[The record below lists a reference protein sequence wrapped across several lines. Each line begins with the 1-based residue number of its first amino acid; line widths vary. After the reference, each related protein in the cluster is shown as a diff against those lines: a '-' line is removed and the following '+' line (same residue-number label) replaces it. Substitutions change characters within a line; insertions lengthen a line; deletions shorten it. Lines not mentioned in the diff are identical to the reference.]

1 MKKILSLVLA
11 AVLSLLVVSCGG
23 SLGDDLQA
31 PSEVTAGG
39 NDPAQSND
47 EKSEQPETAD
57 AAIEETVLVDQ
68 DGVKITAKSLNMD
81 GLLGA
86 ELKLL
91 IENNSGKDLTVQCQN
106 ASVNG
111 YMVDPVMSVDVANG
125 KKANEALAFMESDF
139 EECGIINIADIDLSF
154 HVFTTEDWETYLDTP
169 QVQLK
174 TSIADTYEYAFDDS
188 GEVAYDAD
196 GIKVI
201 IKGLSDED
209 SILGP
214 GIKVFLVN
222 DTDKALTFQTRDV
235 SVNGFMVDPVF
246 SSEVVPGKKSIDAIT
261 FMDSDLEE
269 NDITSINDV
278 ELSFTIFDSESWDN
292 TIDTDVIKIT
302 F

>member
-1 MKKILSLVLA
+1 M
-11 AVLSLLVVSCGG
+11 
-23 SLGDDLQA
+23 
-31 PSEVTAGG
+31 
-39 NDPAQSND
+39 
-47 EKSEQPETAD
+47 
-57 AAIEETVLVDQ
+57 
-68 DGVKITAKSLNMD
+68 
-81 GLLGA
+81 
-86 ELKLL
+86 
-91 IENNSGKDLTVQCQN
+91 
-106 ASVNG
+106 
-111 YMVDPVMSVDVANG
+111 
-125 KKANEALAFMESDF
+125 
-139 EECGIINIADIDLSF
+139 
-154 HVFTTEDWETYLDTP
+154 
-169 QVQLK
+169 
-174 TSIADTYEYAFDDS
+174 
-188 GEVAYDAD
+188 AYDAD